1 MNTTSDSP
9 DSYCGVVIK
18 KSTNVYVV
26 QTGDGNVACGLS
38 TRFRKQSLEL
48 VAIGDEVRFIE
59 PATGSARS
67 GQIVEILPRRNR
79 FARRSP
85 VPMPSGYAPEQVIA
99 ANIDQVVPVL
109 AAAQPSPSWHLL
121 DRILVSA
128 EAANI
133 PAQVC
138 ITKADLL
145 SGTQLDEVQAVA
157 DAYRKI
163 GYPVILTSATTGTGL
178 DELRQAFRGRI
189 SLLMGKSGVG
199 KSSLLNALQPG
210 LGLKTLTLSRM
221 NDKGR
226 HTTTHLEM
234 FPLDEGGTIIDTP
247 GMREF
252 NLCELEEDD
261 PAHYFPEMRAL
272 IGTCKFGLGCQHD
285 QEPGCAV
292 RKAVNAGEIS
302 PYRYRSYLKLKE
314 T

>member
-1 MNTTSDSP
+1 M
-9 DSYCGVVIK
+9 YIVR
-18 KSTNVYVV
+18 
-26 QTGDGNVACGLS
+26 TGNGNVACGLS
-38 TRFRKQSLEL
+38 TRFRKLSVDL
-48 VAIGDEVRFIE
+48 VAIGDEVRFVSE
-59 PATGSARS
+59 TAMGSARS

-85 VPMPSGYAPEQVIA
+85 VPMPSGYAHEQVIA
-99 ANIDQVVPVL
+99 ANIDQIVPVL
-109 AAAQPSPSWHLL
+109 AAAQPPPSWHLL
-121 DRILVSA
+121 DRLLVTA
-128 EAANI
+128 EAAGI

-145 SGTQLDEVQAVA
+145 SGTQFDEVQDVA
-157 DAYRKI
+157 DVYRKL

-178 DELRQAFRGRI
+178 DELRQALCGRL
-189 SLLMGKSGVG
+189 SLLVGKSGVG

-234 FPLDEGGTIIDTP
+234 FSLEAGGTIIDTP
-247 GMREF
+247 GIREF
-252 NLCELEEDD
+252 NLGPLDED
-261 PAHYFPEMRAL
+261 PAYYFPEMEPL

-314 T
+314 I